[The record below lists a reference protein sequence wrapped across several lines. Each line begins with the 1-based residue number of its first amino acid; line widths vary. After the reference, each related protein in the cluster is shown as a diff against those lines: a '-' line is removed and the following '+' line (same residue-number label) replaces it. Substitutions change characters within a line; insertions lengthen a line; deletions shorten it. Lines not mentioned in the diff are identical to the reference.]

1 MTPSETDL
9 DAYGRYV
16 TARKFAGAVGVVGS
30 TAADL
35 RYAEPEVSPTA
46 LVKGQAYS
54 TGEMGE
60 SFDAGVSYGTGP
72 WGVSATYFHGEWE
85 DDPGSATLHR
95 AVTWATRATNVS
107 CPDDAPISSPFQT
120 IYERRS
126 EAEKVSELMELIR
139 RSDELPFAKRLA
151 RRLKELVHIA
161 QEEAPD
167 QSEMSSVSLR
177 TLIRLLKDHPD
188 LSEPGVVLTPSGNI
202 RAQWRAAPNK
212 LCAVEFVGDGRVR
225 FVVFAPGTGDPPQ
238 TIRVSGIA
246 LPVEDFMSAIEPY
259 GADTWM
265 GR

>member
-1 MTPSETDL
+1 MTLSETDL

-46 LVKGQAYS
+46 LVKGQVYS
-54 TGEMGE
+54 TGDMELL
-60 SFDAGVSYGTGP
+60 TG
-72 WGVSATYFHGEWE
+72 
-85 DDPGSATLHR
+85 LHR
-95 AVTWATRATNVS
+95 AVTWTTRAANVPR
-107 CPDDAPISSPFQT
+107 PDDAPISSPFQT
-120 IYERRS
+120 IDERRS
-126 EAEKVSELMELIR
+126 EAEKVSELIELIR
-139 RSDELPFAKRLA
+139 RSDELPFARAVAKRLV
-151 RRLKELVHIA
+151 ELVHIA

-167 QSEMSSVSLR
+167 QSEISSESLR
-177 TLIRLLKDHPD
+177 TFFRLLRDHPD

-202 RAQWRAAPNK
+202 QAQWRAAPNK
-212 LCAVEFVGDGRVR
+212 LCAVEFMGDGRVR

-238 TIRVSGIA
+238 TIRISGIA

>member
-1 MTPSETDL
+1 MTALQANL
-9 DAYGRYV
+9 DAYGRYSA
-16 TARKFAGAVGVVGS
+16 ARRLAAVRR
-30 TAADL
+30 AAATTDSDL
-35 RYAEPEVSPTA
+35 RLVDREESPTA
-46 LVKGQAYS
+46 LFGVRAFTAAV
-54 TGEMGE
+54 TGEFLAAHE
-60 SFDAGVSYGTGP
+60 A
-72 WGVSATYFHGEWE
+72 AT
-85 DDPGSATLHR
+85 T
-95 AVTWATRATNVS
+95 VTWTANVPR
-107 CPDDAPISSPFQT
+107 PDDAPISSPFQT
-120 IYERRS
+120 IDERRS
-126 EAEKVSELMELIR
+126 EAEKVSELIELIR

-151 RRLKELVHIA
+151 KRLKELVRIA

-167 QSEMSSVSLR
+167 QSEMSSVSMR

-212 LCAVEFVGDGRVR
+212 LCAVEFMGDGRVR